1 VTVFADSSAI
11 VKLYIPERHHE
22 SVRQI
27 DQTIVVSF
35 LAGVEVPSA
44 FWKKHRIGEID
55 AADAS
60 VLSAAFA
67 ADLAGD
73 GGADGRFVAIDAGK
87 AVIAQAVAAIAR
99 HPIRA
104 YDAVQL
110 ASAMV
115 VREALGGLDGFVA
128 FDVAL
133 RAAAAAE
140 GLALV
145 PPVLT

>member
-11 VKLYIPERHHE
+11 VKLYIPERQYE
-22 SVRQI
+22 LVRQI
-27 DQTIVVSF
+27 DQTIVVSV
-35 LAGVEVPSA
+35 LAAVEVPSA

-73 GGADGRFVAIDAGK
+73 GVADAGFVAVDVGG
-87 AVIAQAVAAIAR
+87 AVIAQAVAAIVR

-128 FDVAL
+128 FDLGL
-133 RAAAAAE
+133 RAAATAE

-145 PPVLT
+145 PAVLT